1 MSNPCAV
8 LRVGRS
14 GKSKGNDMKTLN
26 SRATVETEE
35 LSVEQSH
42 QLFDR
47 EARRLRN
54 MPGEEFVEAYRAGKI
69 AEDPQFPQVT
79 ELMTLL
85 PFAEASE

>member
-1 MSNPCAV
+1 MKP
-8 LRVGRS
+8 LS
-14 GKSKGNDMKTLN
+14 G
-26 SRATVETEE
+26 RATVETEE

-79 ELMTLL
+79 ELLTLL
-85 PFAEASE
+85 PFAEASELT